1 MDLRLT
7 WDLFILV
14 FFAIIIAYSF
24 ILGKDATLKIIL
36 GTYASALAA
45 DAGGNLLGG
54 KISASQTFLKATAT
68 LGLNNPKDT
77 AIFMKVIIFVTF
89 LIILTIKGSFSVQAH
104 GGKTSGMRVFFTGIY
119 GFLSA
124 ALIISVIL
132 MYVSGISFIA
142 GSFQP
147 GPASIMAF
155 NGQSP
160 FIQKMLDYYNVWFL
174 APVIAMIIGSFLID
188 MSEE

>member
-14 FFAIIIAYSF
+14 FFAIIIAYSY

-45 DAGGNLLGG
+45 DAAGNLVGAKFG
-54 KISASQTFLKATAT
+54 ASQALLKASAN
-68 LGLNNPKDT
+68 LGLVGQKDT
-77 AIFMKVIIFVTF
+77 AIFIKIAFFVTF
-89 LIILTIKGSFSVQAH
+89 LIILTIKGSFAVEAH
-104 GGKTSGMRVFFTGIY
+104 GGKTSGMRVIFTGIY

-124 ALIISVIL
+124 ALIVSTIL
-132 MYVSGISFIA
+132 MYVSGISFIT

-147 GPASIMAF
+147 GPASILAF

-160 FIQKMLDYYNVWFL
+160 FVQKMLDFYNVWFL
-174 APVIAMIIGSFLID
+174 LPVIVMIVGSFLLED
-188 MSEE
+188 ES

>member
-36 GTYASALAA
+36 GTYASSLAA
-45 DAGGNLLGG
+45 DAAGNIFGARFG
-54 KISASQTFLKATAT
+54 ASTELLKATSNI
-68 LGLNNPKDT
+68 GLVGEKDT
-77 AIFMKVIIFVTF
+77 AIFIKIAIFVTF
-89 LIILTIKGSFSVQAH
+89 LIILTIKGSFSVEAH

-124 ALIISVIL
+124 ALIVSTIL
-132 MYVSGISFIA
+132 MYVSGISFIT
-142 GSFQP
+142 GSLQP
-147 GPASIMAF
+147 GLASIMVF
-155 NGQSP
+155 SGQSP
-160 FIQKMLDYYNVWFL
+160 FVQKMLDYYNVWFL
-174 APVIAMIIGSFLID
+174 LPVLAMIIGSFLNED
-188 MSEE
+188 EG

>member
-1 MDLRLT
+1 MNIHLS

-45 DAGGNLLGG
+45 DAAGNIFGKYFMNSKNFLKVITQLGLGG
-54 KISASQTFLKATAT
+54 Q
-68 LGLNNPKDT
+68 KDA
-77 AIFMKVIIFVTF
+77 AIIAKVTF
-89 LIILTIKGSFSVQAH
+89 FVIFIILLTIKGSFSVAAH
-104 GGKTSGMRVFFTGIY
+104 GGRTGSSRVFLTGIY

-124 ALIISVIL
+124 ALIVSTVI

-142 GSFQP
+142 GSYQS
-147 GPASIMAF
+147 GPSSIMAF
-155 NGQSP
+155 TGQSP
-160 FIQKMLDYYNVWFL
+160 FVQNMLNYYNFWFL
-174 APVIAMIIGSFLID
+174 LPVLAIIIGSLV
-188 MSEE
+188 SRNEE